1 MRKINMSL
9 VIAVLTATCLL
20 SGCITTPNSPGV
32 TQDVKPKNAH
42 SPTETTAYEPYSIT
56 QTSTSSLWTLN
67 VHAKH
72 TVKVVPDVADITF
85 TATSEGKTAKEAQQ
99 RNTDRVNNAINAI
112 RNTAGVDESGIQ
124 TSSINV
130 WPEYALR
137 NTGKPEVTSYKAE
150 TTITISGVE
159 IDRIGDVVNSSIA
172 AGINGVNGV
181 QFRFSKYAET
191 YREALAEA
199 IKVAREKAEVMAK
212 AADRELGRVIS
223 INEGYENDFNSF
235 SRFANS
241 VSFDSATNEED
252 VSEEVM
258 AGEVEVSASVD
269 VNFILK

>member
-1 MRKINMSL
+1 MRKISMSL

-32 TQDVKPKNAH
+32 SQDVKKNAYSH
-42 SPTETTAYEPYSIT
+42 KETTVYEPSALT

-72 TVKVVPDVADITF
+72 TVKVVPDVADITL

-137 NTGKPEVTSYKAE
+137 DTGKPEVTSYKAE

-199 IKVAREKAEVMAK
+199 INAAREKAEVMAK
-212 AADRELGRVIS
+212 AADCELGRVIS

-235 SRFANS
+235 SKFANS
-241 VSFDSATNEED
+241 VSFDSATNDED

-269 VNFILK
+269 VSFILK